1 MSSSNTPPA
10 ISTDNP
16 MVDQFY
22 DNMQSNVIRIT
33 EDKLKVILL
42 ENKERIDK
50 KSNFWTPLVLLIT
63 LILALCSTEFKE
75 FLSIPKEYWGG
86 FFMFC
91 TLGAV
96 IWLVIELKKIKKVL
110 TVDELAEK
118 IRAQTEPDP
127 EE

>member
-1 MSSSNTPPA
+1 MSENTTPLA

-16 MVDQFY
+16 MVNQFY
-22 DNMQSNVIRIT
+22 DNTQSNVIRIS

-42 ENKERIDK
+42 ENKESIDK

-63 LILALCSTEFKE
+63 LILAFCTTDFKE
-75 FLSIPKEYWGG
+75 FLTIPKEHWGG

-96 IWLVIELKKIKKVL
+96 IWLIIELKKLKKC
-110 TVDELAEK
+110 
-118 IRAQTEPDP
+118 
-127 EE
+127 